1 MTIAMG
7 QWMRILAILLC
18 AAALGLVGC
27 ADVSEEAYERIQVGM
42 TITQVQDIMGTEGRR
57 EEQRGF
63 SIGASGISG
72 STSTANRDETFT
84 WESGRQ
90 RITVH
95 TRNGVVLSKAK
106 EGF

>member
-1 MTIAMG
+1 MTIATTY
-7 QWMRILAILLC
+7 WKSLLALLVLGV
-18 AAALGLVGC
+18 ALALGGC
-27 ADVSEEAYERIQVGM
+27 ADISEESFERIQVGM

-90 RITVH
+90 RIIVH